1 MEGYCG
7 YGLEGKEIWK
17 LAFLISTLLVLS
29 FRFWFCF
36 ILFYFVLFLFRH
48 GFLIFALPVCN
59 GNVFTDGAVFGETIA
74 NGW

>member
-1 MEGYCG
+1 M
-7 YGLEGKEIWK
+7 EGKEIWK
-17 LAFLISTLLVLS
+17 LAFLISTLLVFSLLS
-29 FRFWFCF
+29 FCFWFCF
-36 ILFYFVLFLFRH
+36 ILFYFIFFLFRH